1 MVQYFTTPLFFEP
14 RFLDHVLPSLSAA
27 ATSLLFFPKLCIYV
41 RPWQVSTMLEHC
53 VFEARNQNDV
63 QPPRL
68 ILKFCQASL
77 RSSRSISSSS
87 SAQKMRQI
95 RDDSPLI
102 VKEDRQTTSLASHD
116 SGGAASGK
124 RENENDFLFF
134 RGCPSLRT
142 FSQENG
148 KSNGKPG
155 RRLFSLHQDM
165 RRRLGPRP
173 YTSSS
178 SLTEACRRLLSLS
191 GVYIAR

>member
-1 MVQYFTTPLFFEP
+1 MFSKPEI
-14 RFLDHVLPSLSAA
+14 R
-27 ATSLLFFPKLCIYV
+27 
-41 RPWQVSTMLEHC
+41 TMYNRRGL
-53 VFEARNQNDV
+53 
-63 QPPRL
+63 
-68 ILKFCQASL
+68 LKFCQASL

-134 RGCPSLRT
+134 RDRPSLRT

-148 KSNGKPG
+148 KSNAENLGEGYFLSIRTGGGDSVLVLILPLLLL
-155 RRLFSLHQDM
+155 RRSV
-165 RRRLGPRP
+165 
-173 YTSSS
+173 
-178 SLTEACRRLLSLS
+178 
-191 GVYIAR
+191 GVF